1 MGIKTSPRASKD
13 KKNINNDITMSKN
26 TCKSMNTVPDTSETL
41 FCNS

>member
-1 MGIKTSPRASKD
+1 MGIKTFPRASKD
-13 KKNINNDITMSKN
+13 EKTNNDITMSKN